1 MKAAVVLLVLAG
13 ILGIITGRAT
23 AAVSTRLSVTGP
35 STVGLGEEI
44 SVEARLTTADDRPI
58 AGAVLTLFQVGAV
71 GQRAMSTAT
80 TDAQGVAWFLHN
92 EFTVAYLSLRVA
104 YAGDAVRVPES
115 ADLSVEVTGIE
126 VTPAVVMPHTP
137 SLPVK
142 TVFFLLLGT
151 VWLTYAFA
159 ASSILRI
166 VREGG
171 PRRGGE
177 TARIVQ

>member
-23 AAVSTRLSVTGP
+23 AALPTHLSVTGP

-80 TDAQGVAWFLHN
+80 TDAQGVAWFLHS
-92 EFTVAYLSLRVA
+92 EFTVAFLSLRAA
-104 YAGDAVRVPES
+104 YTGDAVHAPAS
-115 ADLSVEVTGIE
+115 ADLTVEITGIE
-126 VTPAVVMPHTP
+126 VAPAVVMPHSP

-142 TVFFLLLGT
+142 AVLFLLLGI

-171 PRRGGE
+171 TRRGGE
-177 TARIVQ
+177 TARVVR